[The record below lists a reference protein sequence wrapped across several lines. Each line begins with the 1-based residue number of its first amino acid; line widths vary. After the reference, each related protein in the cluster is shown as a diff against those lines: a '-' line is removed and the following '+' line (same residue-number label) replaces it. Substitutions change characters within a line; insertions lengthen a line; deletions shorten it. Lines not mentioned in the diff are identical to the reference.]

1 MLKLRLLLGKKNNI
15 ENIIFSRRKNIMK
28 KTITIAEVLLAGI
41 LLAVVLSGILMLF
54 INCMLLNEA
63 NRNSTVA
70 ITHAQYVM
78 EEIRSTSF
86 GSIQT
91 MANNG
96 TWDLDDTELAAAP
109 YNLTVLDLEVIDTTV
124 TSVGNLLEVEIGISW
139 EDRRGRERSEQLMT
153 RMIDY

>member
-1 MLKLRLLLGKKNNI
+1 
-15 ENIIFSRRKNIMK
+15 MK